1 MGTCLTTAGWLG
13 QLQLSY
19 AQVEGMTRPV
29 HSQTRAPLKV
39 QKPFYPE
46 DSGVCHSVI
55 VHTAGGM
62 VGGDRLDLKVHLQ
75 SQSQALVTTAAAGK
89 IYRSQEAITHQTTH
103 IQIDEGACMEWFPQ
117 ETIVFNGAR
126 YQQDLRVELAS
137 DSIWLGWDITRFGR
151 SARGEQF
158 LQGNWRARTEIWRQD
173 TPLWIDR
180 QWLPGGAEILNSSHG
195 LAGCPVI
202 GTFAIVGYPISPEI
216 AAHIRTLWKPETSS
230 QVGVTRLMQGLLC
243 RYRGTSSQDARR
255 WFIEVWKYLRPYY
268 FGRSACLPRVWM
280 GMG

>member
-1 MGTCLTTAGWLG
+1 MAYG
-13 QLQLSY
+13 
-19 AQVEGMTRPV
+19 QVEGITRPV
-29 HSQTRAPLKV
+29 RSQSRAPLKV

-55 VHTAGGM
+55 VHTAGGL
-62 VGGDRLDLKVHLQ
+62 VGGDRLDLELHLQ
-75 SQSQALVTTAAAGK
+75 SQSRALVTTAAAGK
-89 IYRSQEAITHQTTH
+89 VYRSQEAITRQTTH
-103 IQIDEGACMEWFPQ
+103 IEINQGACIEWFPQ

-158 LQGNWRARTEIWRQD
+158 LQGNWRSRTEIWRHGA
-173 TPLWIDR
+173 PLWLDR
-180 QWLPGGAEILNSSHG
+180 QWLPGKPEILKSPHG
-195 LAGCPVI
+195 LAGYPVI

-216 AAHIRTLWKPETSS
+216 AAQICTLWQPQTSG

-243 RYRGTSSQDARR
+243 RYRGASSQDVRH
-255 WFIEVWKYLRPYY
+255 WFIEVWKHLRPYY
-268 FGRSACLPRVWM
+268 LGCPACLPRVWM
-280 GMG
+280 G